1 MNPYRVIQKPLPNA
15 KAIEDELNKQFN
27 EGFHVIQ
34 IWDGPGSDISIALI
48 FKPKGGGQQNF
59 GN

>member
-1 MNPYRVIQKPLPNA
+1 VIQTTFDKLEA
-15 KAIEDELNKQFN
+15 ELNKQFN
-27 EGFHVIQ
+27 QSFDVLQ
-34 IWDGPGSDISIALI
+34 IWPGPGDFINIALV

>member
-1 MNPYRVIQKPLPNA
+1 MNPYRVIQTTFDKLEA
-15 KAIEDELNKQFN
+15 ELNKQFN
-27 EGFHVIQ
+27 QSFDVLQ
-34 IWDGPGSDISIALI
+34 IWPGPGDFINIALV